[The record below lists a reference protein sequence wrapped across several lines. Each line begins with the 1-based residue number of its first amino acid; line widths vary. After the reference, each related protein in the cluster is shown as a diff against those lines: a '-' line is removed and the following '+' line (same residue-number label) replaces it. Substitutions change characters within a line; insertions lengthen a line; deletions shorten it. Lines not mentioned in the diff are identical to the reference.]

1 MLSNRKNSKENVLD
15 MNALN
20 KNILENPFKRKLKNK
35 ELQLGLWVNAVS
47 PIMAE
52 ITATAGYDWLLFDG
66 EHGPNTT
73 ADLLYQLM
81 AIQPYKSHGIVR
93 PLEGTRANIKQ
104 VLDLG
109 AQTLL
114 IPMVES
120 AEQAEEIYKSMCY
133 APKGYRGVGASV
145 ARSGRWNRLPDYMEY
160 CENELCL
167 LVQVESRKG
176 IENLDE
182 IASVEGV
189 DGVFFGPADL
199 STDMGYLGDASVPEV
214 MEVMERSVKRV
225 CELGKA
231 AGTLAVNVDVAKK
244 FIEWGATFVA
254 VGSDV
259 LLYNEAVDNRLAQF
273 RK

>member
-1 MLSNRKNSKENVLD
+1 